1 MKILLVHNTYQESG
15 GEDAVFQHEGELLEQ
30 YGNTVIHE
38 TKDNEVIKGFI
49 QKVKTALNTTYSVS
63 SKKAFSRR
71 LKSVKPDVVH
81 IHNFFPLFT
90 PAIFY
95 AAKALKIPTV
105 LTLHN
110 FRIICPTAILMH
122 RGKVNERS
130 IKFGPFW
137 TIPHRVYKNSLPG
150 TIALACMILFHRIV
164 GTWKNQVDC
173 FVVLTQ
179 FAKNKF
185 IEAGIP
191 ADKIKVKPNF
201 IPDPH
206 SDKNAIKKKGGF
218 GIYVGRLSPEKGIST
233 LLKAWESINYPLKI
247 VGDGPLMSA
256 VIAANNPNIEI
267 LGFQQNEQVQELIQD
282 ADFLIMP
289 SEWYEGFPM
298 TLLESFA
305 NATPALVS
313 DIGSLAEIVEHDKTG
328 LKFEAGNA
336 DSLIETV
343 QCFLNKS
350 DRQQLSYN
358 ARRAYLTK
366 YTPSTNYQTLMSIY
380 QDNLI

>member
-15 GEDAVFQHEGELLEQ
+15 GEDAVFQHEGELLKQ
-30 YGNTVIHE
+30 YGNTVLHE
-38 TKDNEVIKGFI
+38 IKDNEEINSVI
-49 QKVKTALNTTYSVS
+49 QKVKTALNTVYSVS
-63 SKKAFSRR
+63 AKKAFSRR
-71 LKSVKPDVVH
+71 LKRENPDVVH

-95 AAKALKIPTV
+95 AAKALKIRTI

-110 FRIICPTAILMH
+110 YRIVCPTAILMH
-122 RGKVNERS
+122 KGKVNERS
-130 IKFGPFW
+130 IKSGPFW
-137 TIPHRVYKNSLPG
+137 AIRHKVYKDSLPG
-150 TIALACMILFHRIV
+150 TVALASMILFHRII

-173 FVVLTQ
+173 FVVMTH

-206 SDKNAIKKKGGF
+206 DEKSAIEKKGGF
-218 GIYVGRLSPEKGIST
+218 AIYAGRLSAEKGIST
-233 LLKAWESINYPLKI
+233 LLKAWEAIDYPLKI
-247 VGDGPLMSA
+247 VGDGPLMSE

-267 LGFQQNEQVQELIQD
+267 LGFQKNEQVHQLIQD

-289 SEWYEGFPM
+289 SECYEGFPM
-298 TLLESFA
+298 TLLEAFA

-313 DIGSLAEIVEHDKTG
+313 DIGSLAEIVEHGTTG
-328 LKFEAGNA
+328 LKFEAGNTE
-336 DSLIETV
+336 SLIQTV
-343 QCFLNKS
+343 QSFLNEV
-350 DRQQLSYN
+350 DREELSAN
-358 ARRAYLTK
+358 ARRAYLAN
-366 YTPSTNYQTLMSIY
+366 YTPSTNYKSLMSIY
-380 QDNLI
+380 QGNLV